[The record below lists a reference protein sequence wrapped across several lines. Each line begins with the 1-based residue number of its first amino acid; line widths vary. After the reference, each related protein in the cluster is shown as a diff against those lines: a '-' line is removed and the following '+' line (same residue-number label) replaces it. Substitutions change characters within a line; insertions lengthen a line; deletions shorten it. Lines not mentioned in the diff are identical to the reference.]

1 MTGKLSTRVS
11 IYDQN
16 YSIGGGDSATIERLA
31 ERVDTKMR
39 QVAKE
44 TRVVDSLR
52 VAVLAAINFADEN
65 EALRGQVEKLQ
76 REVGERAR
84 ALTADL
90 DHLLHRAR

>member
-44 TRVVDSLR
+44 THVVDSLR

-90 DHLLHRAR
+90 DHLLDRAG